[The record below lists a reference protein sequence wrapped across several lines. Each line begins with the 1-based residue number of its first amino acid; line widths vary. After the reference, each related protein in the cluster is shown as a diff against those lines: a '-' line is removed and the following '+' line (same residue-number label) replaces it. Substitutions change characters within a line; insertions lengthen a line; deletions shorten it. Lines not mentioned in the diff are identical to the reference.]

1 MIPGKSYK
9 PEDFLQ
15 MAWRRKW
22 IIAIPP
28 IIFGIATAIWTQ
40 TLPNRYQSAATIL
53 VVPPRVSEKVVDQ
66 TMNTT
71 LAERLQGLQQRL
83 MSRSNLERI
92 IQELSLYPEER
103 KTMLMEQV
111 VDLMNNDA
119 GINVTK
125 AKGRKGEPNHFTVS
139 FESQNPRTAMQ
150 VADRL
155 ASLYLNANLEDREQ
169 HALSN
174 TEFLRGQ
181 AEDARKKLQEQEKRL
196 EAYKRMYGG
205 ELPGQVQS
213 NLQIMNSTTA
223 ELQQLADKA
232 AKDRE
237 RQLVLDQMIRDEM
250 STVIA
255 TPANG
260 PDRDGKDG
268 KNAPAGATAAEQL
281 ESARVA
287 YRALRLKFKAGH
299 PDVVAAE
306 NQIAVLEKKAEA
318 EALAQPVSGNGQPTR
333 TLTPAEASRQ
343 SRITQMRAEMQNLE
357 RRMIAH
363 QAEEKRLQGVMA
375 TYRTRVERAPA
386 REVELAELQR
396 DHDALQ
402 ASYSS
407 LAKRAQEAEVAV
419 NLERL
424 QVGEQFRIVDP
435 ARIPERPSGPD
446 RLRYALMG
454 LLAGLGLGV
463 AVAGLL
469 EYRDT
474 SLRTEAD
481 VLVALSLP
489 VVAMI
494 PTMVTTI
501 DRRKSGRRRWMLM
514 SAGAVTLVV
523 SVAAIAWKLRLFQ
536 AWIQ

>member
-9 PEDFLQ
+9 PEDFLL

-22 IIAIPP
+22 LIAIPP
-28 IIFGIATAIWTQ
+28 IVLGIATTIWTQ
-40 TLPNRYQSAATIL
+40 SLPNRYQSTVTIL

-71 LAERLQGLQQRL
+71 LAERLQALQQRL

-92 IQELSLYPEER
+92 VQELNLYPEQR
-103 KTMLMEQV
+103 KRMLMEQV
-111 VDLMNNDA
+111 VDMMEKDA
-119 GINVTK
+119 GFNVTK

-139 FESQNPRTAMQ
+139 FQSENPRTAMQ

-169 HALSN
+169 HAISN
-174 TEFLRGQ
+174 TEFLRSQ
-181 AEDARKKLQEQEKRL
+181 AEDHRKKLQEQEKRL
-196 EAYKRMYGG
+196 EAYKRLYGG
-205 ELPGQVQS
+205 ELPSQVQS

-223 ELQQLADKA
+223 ELQQLADKVSR
-232 AKDRE
+232 DRE
-237 RQLVLDQMIRDEM
+237 RQLILEQLIRDEM

-255 TPANG
+255 TPAQAS
-260 PDRDGKDG
+260 DKDG
-268 KNAPAGATAAEQL
+268 KTGPAGATAAEQL
-281 ESARVA
+281 EQARVA
-287 YRALRLKFKAGH
+287 YRAMRLKFTEDH

-306 NQIAVLEKKAEA
+306 KQIAALEKKAEA
-318 EALAQPVSGNGQPTR
+318 EALQQPLSGNGQPTR

-343 SRITQMRAEMQNLE
+343 SRLTQMRAELQNLE
-357 RRMIAH
+357 RRVTAN
-363 QAEEKRLQGVMA
+363 QAEEKRLHGVMA
-375 TYRTRVERAPA
+375 AYRTRVERAPS
-386 REVELAELQR
+386 REVELTDLQR

-402 ASYSS
+402 ATYTS
-407 LAKRAQEAEVAV
+407 LQKRLQEAEVAV

-424 QVGEQFRIVDP
+424 QVGEQFRIVEP
-435 ARIPERPSGPD
+435 ANIPERPSGPD
-446 RLRYALMG
+446 RMRFALMG

-463 AVAGLL
+463 TVAGLL

-494 PTMVTTI
+494 PTMVTTS
-501 DRRKSGRRRWMLM
+501 DKRKSGRRRWALM

-536 AWIQ
+536 GWIQ